1 VAEIDHLLPEWDA
14 NEVHAVVL
22 DATPERAL
30 AAALAAPAAPDA
42 IVRLL
47 LRLRGLPRGGTI
59 EELLLGMGFEP
70 LAREPDEVVFGATG
84 KPWQPGGG
92 IGPFTPAS
100 PGTVRI
106 VVNFHVEPLPESG
119 TRLSTETR
127 ISGVDDEA
135 RRAFRRYWRAV
146 GPFSALI
153 RRRWLAGVSASV
165 SAAAASEQDM

>member
-1 VAEIDHLLPEWDA
+1 MARIDHFLPQWDA

-47 LRLRGLPRGGTI
+47 LRLRGLRRGGTI

-70 LAREPDEVVFGATG
+70 LAREPDEVVFGAAG
-84 KPWQPGGG
+84 KPWQRGGG
-92 IGPFTPAS
+92 IGPITPAS

-106 VVNFHVEPLPESG
+106 VVNFRVEPLPESG

-127 ISGVDDEA
+127 ISGVDEQA
-135 RRAFRRYWRAV
+135 RRAFSRYWRFV

-153 RRRWLAGVSASV
+153 RRRWLAGVRRSF
-165 SAAAASEQDM
+165 AA

>member
-1 VAEIDHLLPEWDA
+1 MARIDHFLPEWDA
-14 NEVHAVVL
+14 IEVHAVEL

-47 LRLRGLPRGGTI
+47 LRLRGLPPGGTI
-59 EELLLGMGFEP
+59 EELLLGMGFQP

-84 KPWQPGGG
+84 KPWQPGGE
-92 IGPFTPAS
+92 IGPFTPGS
-100 PGTVRI
+100 RGTVRI
-106 VVNFHVEPLPESG
+106 AASFRAEPLSDG
-119 TRLSTETR
+119 RARLSTETR
-127 ISGVDDEA
+127 IAAVDDSA
-135 RRAFRRYWRAV
+135 RGAFRRYWRVV

-153 RRRWLAGVSASV
+153 RRRWLARVRASL

>member
-1 VAEIDHLLPEWDA
+1 MAEIDDFLPEWDA
-14 NEVHAVVL
+14 NEMHEVVL

-30 AAALAAPAAPDA
+30 AAALAASAAPDA
-42 IVRLL
+42 IARLL
-47 LRLRGLPRGGTI
+47 LRLRGLPRRGTI

-70 LAREPDEVVFGATG
+70 LAREPDEVVFGAAG
-84 KPWQPGGG
+84 KPWQRGGG

-106 VVNFHVEPLPESG
+106 VVNFHAEPLPESG

-127 ISGVDDEA
+127 ISGVDEQA
-135 RRAFRRYWRAV
+135 RRAFSRYWRFV

-153 RRRWLAGVSASV
+153 RRRWLAGVHRSLAS
-165 SAAAASEQDM
+165 

>member
-1 VAEIDHLLPEWDA
+1 MAEIDRFLPEWDA
-14 NEVHAVVL
+14 KEIHAVVL
-22 DATPERAL
+22 DPTPERAL
-30 AAALAAPAAPDA
+30 AAALEAPAAPDA

-70 LAREPDEVVFGATG
+70 LAREPDEVVFGAAG

-100 PGTVRI
+100 AGTVRI
-106 VVNFHVEPLPESG
+106 VASFHVEPYG
-119 TRLSTETR
+119 DGRTRLSTETR
-127 ISGVDDEA
+127 ISGVDEQA
-135 RRAFRRYWRAV
+135 RRAFRRYWRFV

-153 RRRWLAGVSASV
+153 RRRWLAGVRRSLTP
-165 SAAAASEQDM
+165 

>member
-1 VAEIDHLLPEWDA
+1 VSEIDRFLPEWDA
-14 NEVHAVVL
+14 NEIHAVVL

-70 LAREPDEVVFGATG
+70 LAREPDEVAFGASG
-84 KPWQPGGG
+84 PWQPGGG
-92 IGPFTPAS
+92 IGPFTPGS

-106 VVNFHVEPLPESG
+106 VVNFHVEQYG
-119 TRLSTETR
+119 GGRTRLSTETR
-127 ISGVDDEA
+127 IGAVDEEA
-135 RRAFRRYWRAV
+135 RRAFRRYWRFV

-153 RRRWLAGVSASV
+153 RRRWLAGVRRSLSAK
-165 SAAAASEQDM
+165 ASPGQDM

>member
-1 VAEIDHLLPEWDA
+1 MARIDHFLPEWDA

-30 AAALAAPAAPDA
+30 AAALAAPAAPNA

-47 LRLRGLPRGGTI
+47 LHFRGLPRGGTI

-70 LAREPDEVVFGATG
+70 LAREPEEVVFGAAG
-84 KPWQPGGG
+84 KPWQRGGG

-106 VVNFHVEPLPESG
+106 VANFRIEVVPGSG

-127 ISGVDDEA
+127 IGGVDEQA
-135 RRAFRRYWRAV
+135 RRAFRRYWRVV
-146 GPFSALI
+146 GPLSALI
-153 RRRWLAGVSASV
+153 RRRWLAGVRASL
-165 SAAAASEQDM
+165 STQASSRRDM

>member
-1 VAEIDHLLPEWDA
+1 MARIDRFLPEWDA

-70 LAREPDEVVFGATG
+70 LAREPDEVVFGAAG
-84 KPWQPGGG
+84 KPWQRGGG
-92 IGPFTPAS
+92 IGPFAPAS

-106 VVNFHVEPLPESG
+106 VASFHVEPYG
-119 TRLSTETR
+119 DGRTRLSTETR
-127 ISGVDDEA
+127 IGAVDEEA
-135 RRAFRRYWRAV
+135 RRAFRRYWRFI

-153 RRRWLAGVSASV
+153 RRRWLAGVRRSL
-165 SAAAASEQDM
+165 AA